1 MAMNVVVNETRVP
14 ANDTVPGAV
23 DKYVFEH
30 TFRRSPTALPAAAI
44 IDKAAKNQID
54 GGLPDMAVS
63 ENQGK
68 LLQVLAQVA
77 NAKNILEVGTLGGY
91 STIFLA
97 NAVAGAHITTVE
109 YNHVH
114 AEVCRKNFEMAGIAD
129 RVEFHEGSGRDIIP
143 KLYDEFRAGKRELLD
158 FTFIDADKPSNY
170 LYFDYAVKMSRPGA
184 VIVVDNVV
192 RGGAIVD
199 LEEEDPHKLLEGS
212 RNAIERVGA
221 DPRVA
226 SSVLQ
231 TVGEKAY
238 DGMIIAVKL

>member
-1 MAMNVVVNETRVP
+1 MAMNVVVNEARVP
-14 ANDTVPGAV
+14 ANDQVPGAV

-44 IDKAAKNQID
+44 LDQAAKNQID

-68 LLQVLAQVA
+68 FLQVLAQVA
-77 NAKNILEVGTLGGY
+77 QAKNILEVGTLGGY

-97 NAVAGAHITTVE
+97 NAVPGAKVTTIE
-109 YNHVH
+109 YNKVH
-114 AEVCRKNFEMAGIAD
+114 AEVCRKNFAMAGITD
-129 RVEFHEGSGRDIIP
+129 RVDFHEGSGRDIVP
-143 KLYDEFRAGKRELLD
+143 KLYEEFRAGKRELLD
-158 FTFIDADKPSNY
+158 FSFIDADKPSNY

-184 VIVVDNVV
+184 VIIVDNVV
-192 RGGAIVD
+192 RGGAIASPQD
-199 LEEEDPHKLLEGS
+199 DPHGLVEGS

-226 SSVLQ
+226 SSVVQ

-238 DGMIIAVKL
+238 DGMIVAIKL